1 MLKQLIK
8 QSYSSQPNVAQ
19 DQAGKNNFVIRNLS
33 KLSLGLT
40 TLAFAFGVL
49 TSSNVKN
56 MADRAGSYLSEKV
69 PYLDEMSSTRFIQQY
84 DEMDWSEPSERS
96 VADISAA
103 MGKSPSLR
111 QHVLNAYLGESFFSP
126 KRYGTH
132 HLFSAYF
139 DPDIIELAKSL
150 IQKKS
155 SPLDKVNGINLI
167 VSSGLEVSPFQEQFR
182 DILFSESDS
191 HVLVTVV
198 LALVRPVIPAP
209 DLRQRVVNKLHELTF
224 SPSKILRGVAVKKLA
239 EWDGD
244 GQFLREDILRLMSD
258 QDTEVRADAI
268 QASAIGRSAYHI
280 SIKNPLVQLL
290 ADVNE
295 DPLVRGAAWDALYNY
310 DLNEDEYVIYNS
322 FH

>member
-1 MLKQLIK
+1 MLKQLK
-8 QSYSSQPNVAQ
+8 NQSYSSQSNVAQ
-19 DQAGKNNFVIRNLS
+19 DQVSKNNFVMRHLS
-33 KLSLGLT
+33 TLSLGLT
-40 TLAFAFGVL
+40 MLAFAFGVL
-49 TSSNVKN
+49 TSSNVQN

-69 PYLDEMSSTRFIQQY
+69 PSLDEMRSTRFIQQY

-132 HLFSAYF
+132 HFFSAYF
-139 DPDIIELAKSL
+139 DPDRIELAKSL

-155 SPLDKVNGINLI
+155 SPLDKINGINLI
-167 VSSGLEVSPFQEQFR
+167 VHSGLDVSPYQEQFR

-191 HVLVTVV
+191 HVLITVV
-198 LALVRPVIPAP
+198 LALVRPEIPAP
-209 DLRQRVVNKLHELTF
+209 ALRQRIVNKLHELSF

-244 GQFLREDILRLMSD
+244 GQVLREDILRLMSD
-258 QDTEVRADAI
+258 QDTEVRVAAI
-268 QASAIGRSAYHI
+268 QASTIGRSTFHI
-280 SIKNPLVQLL
+280 SIKNRLVQML

-295 DPLVRGAAWDALYNY
+295 DPVVRGEAWNALYNY
-310 DLNEDEYVIYNS
+310 DLNENEYVIYNS